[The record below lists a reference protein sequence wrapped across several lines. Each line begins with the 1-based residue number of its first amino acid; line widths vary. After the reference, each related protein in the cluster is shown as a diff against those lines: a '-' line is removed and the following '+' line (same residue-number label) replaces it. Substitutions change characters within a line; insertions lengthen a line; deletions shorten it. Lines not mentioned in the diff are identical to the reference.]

1 MPSHFFFMSRP
12 ATPRSAPL
20 RPADVTR
27 SLTIGFLALLGL
39 ATGCGT
45 GEDSLSQSTRSGNKA
60 RLENDGSSGQTT
72 ARTDLSSAN
81 TRHLTNV
88 SYDPTRELYAEFNEA
103 FAAYWLEKQ
112 GEKVEI
118 AQSHG
123 GSGKQSRA
131 VIEGLDAD
139 VVSLA
144 LSGDIDAIADKAEAL
159 PKDWQERLPNNSSPY
174 TSTIVFLVRKGNPKK
189 IKDWDDLIREG
200 VEVITPNP
208 KTGGGARWNYLAAW
222 GYALQREL
230 NGGSTN
236 SSDTELKTIKEFRA
250 ATPADKKQAAEE
262 AAKQFI
268 AKLYK
273 NVPILDTSARAATNT
288 FLQRSIGDV
297 LITWENEAFLA
308 MRELGTDQVEL
319 IVPSLSILA
328 EPPVAVVDRN
338 AKSHGT
344 EDLAKAYLEYLY
356 SEVGQK
362 IAAKHYYRPR
372 VRDGIPAEV
381 LSSFA
386 DVKLFELTD
395 IVADWKEA
403 QEFHFKERTGVFDQ
417 VYSSESK

>member
-1 MPSHFFFMSRP
+1 MPSHFFFMPRP
-12 ATPRSAPL
+12 ALPRSA
-20 RPADVTR
+20 DVAR
-27 SLTIGFLALLGL
+27 SLTLGFLAVLGL

-45 GEDSLSQSTRSGNKA
+45 GDDSLSQGTRS
-60 RLENDGSSGQTT
+60 ENNGSGGQAA
-72 ARTDLSSAN
+72 ARTDLSSAK

-144 LSGDIDAIADKAEAL
+144 LSGDIDAIAEKAEAL
-159 PKDWQERLPNNSSPY
+159 PKDWQKRLPNNSSPY

-222 GYALQREL
+222 GYALQRDL
-230 NGGSTN
+230 NGGVTTSG
-236 SSDTELKTIKEFRA
+236 DTELKLLKEFRT
-250 ATPADKKQAAEE
+250 ATTADKKQAAEE

-268 AKLYK
+268 SKLYK

-372 VRDGIPAEV
+372 VRDGIPAEA

>member
-1 MPSHFFFMSRP
+1 MPSHFSTASSRFSSLP
-12 ATPRSAPL
+12 RTCVATRRL
-20 RPADVTR
+20 
-27 SLTIGFLALLGL
+27 SLVSLVALVF

-45 GEDSLSQSTRSGNKA
+45 GDDSRSEKPQSQSSAPSESRRSG
-60 RLENDGSSGQTT
+60 GQTT
-72 ARTDLSSAN
+72 AKSDLSSAT

-88 SYDPTRELYAEFNEA
+88 SYDPTRELYAEYNEA
-103 FAAYWLEKQ
+103 FGAYWLEKH

-144 LSGDIDAIADKAEAL
+144 LSGDIDAIADKAESL
-159 PKDWQERLPNNSSPY
+159 PKDWQKRLPNNSSPY

-189 IKDWDDLIREG
+189 IKDWDDLVREG

-230 NGGSTN
+230 NGGSVS
-236 SSDTELKTIKEFRA
+236 SSDKELKALKEFRS
-250 ATPADKKQAAEE
+250 ATPADKKQVAEE

-319 IVPSLSILA
+319 IIPSLSILA

-372 VRDGIPAEV
+372 VRDGIPAET

-395 IVADWKEA
+395 IFADWKEA
-403 QEFHFKERTGVFDQ
+403 QEVHFKERTGVFDQ
-417 VYSSESK
+417 VYSGESK

>member
-1 MPSHFFFMSRP
+1 MPRTSV
-12 ATPRSAPL
+12 AARSI
-20 RPADVTR
+20 
-27 SLTIGFLALLGL
+27 SLGSLVALVF

-45 GEDSLSQSTRSGNKA
+45 GDDSSSQKTESQSNASAQSNRSGGKA
-60 RLENDGSSGQTT
+60 T
-72 ARTDLSSAN
+72 AKPDVSPAA

-88 SYDPTRELYAEFNEA
+88 SYDPTRELYAEYNEA

-112 GEKVEI
+112 GEAVEV

-139 VVSLA
+139 IVSLA
-144 LSGDIDAIADKAEAL
+144 LSGDIDAIAEKAEAL
-159 PKDWQERLPNNSSPY
+159 PKDWQKRLPNNSSPY

-189 IKDWDDLIREG
+189 IKDWDDLVRDG

-236 SSDTELKTIKEFRA
+236 SSDTELKTIKEFRS

-319 IVPSLSILA
+319 IIPSLSILA

-344 EDLAKAYLEYLY
+344 EELAKAYLEYLY

-372 VRDGIPAEV
+372 VRDGIPAET

-403 QEFHFKERTGVFDQ
+403 QEVHFKERTGVFDQ
-417 VYSSESK
+417 VYSGESK